1 MFIKTKTES
10 KSIPPV
16 VKFPNESTLAAST
29 SNKAKLLNNF
39 FVSVFSSE
47 PEISTNDHVYHSCTD
62 ETIQDFSCI
71 EADVE
76 KLLGLNTN
84 KGCGPDGTT
93 ARMLRKS
100 ESTIAPSLSKIL
112 NISLKLGKLPSEWR
126 LANIMPVFKKG
137 VKETVTNHQ
146 PISLTCLVVK
156 VLEKLITKHVSV
168 YVDQHNLL
176 SVHQYGL
183 RTGLSST
190 SQLIHLFHTW
200 A

>member
-1 MFIKTKTES
+1 MLS
-10 KSIPPV
+10 SLPR
-16 VKFPNESTLAAST
+16 LR
-29 SNKAKLLNNF
+29 
-39 FVSVFSSE
+39 FSSHRGE
-47 PEISTNDHVYHSCTD
+47 FAVNTFGKDEVLPCAHGSVVSSGTVPVTKKISTNDHVYHSCTD

-76 KLLGLNTN
+76 KLLGLHTN

-100 ESTIAPSLSKIL
+100 ESTIAPSLSKML
-112 NISLKLGKLPSEWR
+112 NISQKLGKLPSEWR

-168 YVDQHNLL
+168 HVDQHNLL